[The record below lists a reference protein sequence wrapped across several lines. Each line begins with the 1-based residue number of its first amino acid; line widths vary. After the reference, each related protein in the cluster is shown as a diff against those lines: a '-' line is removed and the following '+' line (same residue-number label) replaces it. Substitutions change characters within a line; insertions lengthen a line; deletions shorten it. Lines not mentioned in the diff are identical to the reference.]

1 MGGVLHLSDEIQHLL
16 KAEHNE
22 RLLGVLQGADNTQE
36 FIDWCFV
43 ILYYT
48 ALHFG
53 DAYLAKKGIISINS
67 HSERIKK
74 YQKKLPSDAFISYKK
89 LEARSRIARYE
100 PENSYTLTQ
109 EVFDNLQ
116 SKDFMKIKSLI

>member
-1 MGGVLHLSDEIQHLL
+1 LSDENQHIL
-16 KAEHNE
+16 KADHNE
-22 RLLGVLQGADNTQE
+22 RLLGVLQGVDNTQE

-53 DAYLAKKGIISINS
+53 DAYLAKKGTIYIKN
-67 HSERIKK
+67 HSDRIKK
-74 YQKKLPSDAFISYKK
+74 YQRKLPSGAFISYKK

-100 PENSYTLTQ
+100 PENSYTLTK
-109 EVFDNLQ
+109 EEFDNIQ
-116 SKDFMKIKSLI
+116 SKDFIKIKSLI